1 MQDKPTFPAVAAFS
15 GLHKF
20 VPIRRAT
27 LPLAD
32 TALALGMGLIFA
44 AFSLYLFRQ
53 IDFAVMCRSWDI
65 WFDSDPVRVVSA
77 VSSRFDSFHGRSSIH
92 PLWSLLVASP
102 FILVTNA
109 VGLEPSVTLYV
120 FLQGFVL
127 GTTFFATLR
136 IFSIRRLDAALISLL
151 LLSTASAWFWFGLP
165 ETFLL
170 GAASMLVSVIWLAL
184 PRGLHDTW
192 SAVAHSMISFSMTI
206 TNWFAGI
213 AAAVIGLGL
222 RRAFFVS
229 CVALSLVSVLAV
241 LQYRVFPASGKFM
254 NIWPDHRFVGVSGTF
269 WQHVETFF
277 FKSFAAA
284 TPHLVQPQGET
295 RPEVELSRM
304 QIAELA
310 AEPAAT
316 FYVSIWAG
324 LIYLGIIA
332 VREGDVAL
340 KPALLVGS
348 IIAFNFLLHSLYGLE
363 TFLYSMHSVP
373 FFAIVAGW
381 SLLGSWRPNVARGMI
396 VAAIGLG
403 LFHNSSKFAEVIA
416 WHNALPLAAVMEVR
430 GVQCY

>member
-1 MQDKPTFPAVAAFS
+1 MQDKPTFSAVSALS
-15 GLHKF
+15 GLHKY

-27 LPLAD
+27 LPVVD
-32 TALALGMGLIFA
+32 TALALGMGLVFG
-44 AFSLYLFRQ
+44 AFSLYLFWQ

-77 VSSRFDSFHGRSSIH
+77 VHSRLDSFHGRSSIH

-102 FILVTNA
+102 FILITKA
-109 VGLEPSVTLYV
+109 IGLEPSVALYV
-120 FLQGFVL
+120 FMQGFVL
-127 GTTFFATLR
+127 GAMFFATLR
-136 IFSIRRLDAALISLL
+136 VFSIRRPDAALVSLL

-192 SAVAHSMISFSMTI
+192 SAVAQSMISFSMTI

-213 AAAVIGLGL
+213 AAAVIGLGF

-229 CVALSLVSVLAV
+229 CAAFSFVSVLAV

-254 NIWPDHRFVGVSGTF
+254 NIWPDHRFVGVNGTF

-284 TPHLVQPQGET
+284 TPHLVLPQGDT
-295 RPEVELSRM
+295 RPAVELSRM

-310 AEPAAT
+310 SEPSAT
-316 FYVSIWAG
+316 LYVSIWAG
-324 LIYLGIIA
+324 LIYLGIHA
-332 VREGDVAL
+332 VREGNVAR

-348 IIAFNFLLHSLYGLE
+348 IIVFNFLLHSLYELE
-363 TFLYSMHSVP
+363 TFLYSMHSIP
-373 FFAIVAGW
+373 FFAIVAAW
-381 SLLGSWRPNVARGMI
+381 SLLGSWRPIVTRGMI

-403 LFHNSSKFAEVIA
+403 MFHNSAKFAEVIA
-416 WHNALPLAAVMEVR
+416 WHNALPLSAVMEIR
-430 GVQCY
+430 GVKCY